1 MADVKM
7 DDVVNNF
14 NLKKRST
21 LDCESLDTKLLF
33 KIFEL
38 DTNVVPF
45 QKVIKIDRLVNDA
58 IKELLDKGVVI
69 ERKSAAHIKK
79 NLVRRGERQYLTQF
93 KVEAFKKF
101 SNRGRGNL
109 IPKV

>member
-1 MADVKM
+1 MTDVKI

-14 NLKKRST
+14 NLKKRSI
-21 LDCESLDTKLLF
+21 LECESLDTKLLF

-69 ERKSAAHIKK
+69 ERESTAHIKK
-79 NLVRRGERQYLTQF
+79 NLVRRGKGNILLNLRL
-93 KVEAFKKF
+93 KRSKNF
-101 SNRGRGNL
+101 SMEDVRT
-109 IPKV
+109 